1 MLRKISIF
9 LSLIIFMVSSAWAI
23 ENPVDMLNRTIVNT
37 QDKLI
42 KNANEYKKDPYKLLR
57 LVAREIIP

>member
-9 LSLIIFMVSSAWAI
+9 LSLIILMVSSAWAI
-23 ENPVDMLNRTIVNT
+23 ENPVDMLNRTIVKT

-42 KNANEYKKDPYKLLR
+42 KKC
-57 LVAREIIP
+57 

>member
-9 LSLIIFMVSSAWAI
+9 LSLIILMFSSAWAI
-23 ENPVDMLNRTIVNT
+23 ENPVDMLNITIVKT

-42 KNANEYKKDPYKLLR
+42 KNANEY
-57 LVAREIIP
+57 